1 MVLVLRTRGSE
12 SSPIVLLVPRLISGS
27 PAEKRI
33 PHRRDIAVATRI
45 APQLRRHWL
54 AAAACAASY
63 GPYNGA
69 GARKLR
75 GRTKLGPTVSGLPI
89 RHVSAAGTVARR
101 ASGAP
106 HEGGAP
112 LAEARRSA
120 EEAPRAPSLIQ
131 HTHAIRVPG
140 SHEDYRMC
148 QPGSSTY
155 RGRFRPRVRFMC
167 VLSGARQ
174 PLCAA
179 AVALSGGRRH
189 GVRPAGRYAERAAAG
204 DRYRPCLTLRI
215 VVMPAGGGP
224 AVTTSTSVR
233 RTSVR
238 RTSVR
243 RTS

>member
-27 PAEKRI
+27 PAEKRFLI
-33 PHRRDIAVATRI
+33 GATSLLQQELLPSCDGI
-45 APQLRRHWL
+45 GLQLLLARHHTSL
-54 AAAACAASY
+54 Q
-63 GPYNGA
+63 
-69 GARKLR
+69 R
-75 GRTKLGPTVSGLPI
+75 GRGKKVARSDQAEADRSGLPTG
-89 RHVSAAGTVARR
+89 HASAARTVARR

-140 SHEDYRMC
+140 SHEDYRMR

-155 RGRFRPRVRFMC
+155 SGRFRPRVRFMC
-167 VLSGARQ
+167 VLGRFSRCGWQ
-174 PLCAA
+174 PWPCQEAA
-179 AVALSGGRRH
+179 GMVY
-189 GVRPAGRYAERAAAG
+189 VPPGRYAERAAAG

-215 VVMPAGGGP
+215 VAMPAGGGS

-233 RTSVR
+233 RKS
-238 RTSVR
+238 
-243 RTS
+243 